1 MAAGITNVC
10 SHLFYKYLSMN
21 LLKVLLCFV
30 LLAATLL
37 AQETEKYSTEPSDS
51 LYRFQGIIPPVEYQY
66 NLEEFFI
73 EPLFNQIPDEVL
85 FEDNP
90 SNIWLRTEL
99 LISYNNMQTE
109 NGEINTHFTSNLYQQ
124 YLRDSEFDMVS
135 YVLGIAQTSAVAY
148 MAYRHIKKYGFW
160 K

>member
-1 MAAGITNVC
+1 MNF
-10 SHLFYKYLSMN
+10 LFKIF
-21 LLKVLLCFV
+21 LCFFLFV
-30 LLAATLL
+30 ASLL
-37 AQETEKYSTEPSDS
+37 AQEIEKYSIEPSDTS
-51 LYRFQGIIPPVEYQY
+51 YRYQGIIPPVEYQY
-66 NLEEFFI
+66 NLDEFFT
-73 EPLFNQIPDEVL
+73 EPLFNQIPDEIL

-99 LISYNNMQTE
+99 LISYNDLQTE
-109 NGEINTHFTSNLYQQ
+109 NGEINTHFTSTLYQQ
-124 YLRDSEFDMVS
+124 YLRDSEFNMVS

>member
-1 MAAGITNVC
+1 
-10 SHLFYKYLSMN
+10 MN
-21 LLKVLLCFV
+21 LFSKFILGILLFSV
-30 LLAATLL
+30 SLF
-37 AQETEKYSTEPSDS
+37 AQETEKYPNQLSDS
-51 LYRFQGIIPPVEYQY
+51 SYRFQGIVPPVEYQY
-66 NLEEFFI
+66 DLNQFFT
-73 EPLFNQIPDEVL
+73 EPIFNQIPDEIL

-99 LISYNNMQTE
+99 LISNGSQTE
-109 NGEINTHFTSNLYQQ
+109 FGEINTFFTAPLYQQ

>member
-1 MAAGITNVC
+1 
-10 SHLFYKYLSMN
+10 
-21 LLKVLLCFV
+21 
-30 LLAATLL
+30 
-37 AQETEKYSTEPSDS
+37 
-51 LYRFQGIIPPVEYQY
+51 
-66 NLEEFFI
+66 
-73 EPLFNQIPDEVL
+73 L

-99 LISYNNMQTE
+99 SLSNNYFQFDSKE
-109 NGEINTHFTSNLYQQ
+109 VNTHFTSSLYEQ
-124 YLRDSEFDMVS
+124 YLRDSEFNMVS

>member
-21 LLKVLLCFV
+21 LLKVLLCFF

-37 AQETEKYSTEPSDS
+37 AQETEKYAIEPSDT

-66 NLEEFFI
+66 DLNQFFI